1 MSSDNLVLVT
11 GGAGFIGSH
20 VADRLLECGYR
31 VRVLDN
37 LDAQVHG
44 EGAVLF
50 PRYLSTEVEAIRG
63 DVRNPRD
70 VSAALEG
77 VDSVFH
83 FASAVGVGQS
93 MYEIDRYTDVNNR
106 GTAVLLE
113 ALLRHPVRKLV
124 VASSMSVYGEGQ
136 YCTSSGARACPPPR
150 PVERLKAG
158 RWELLDEHGRALQP
172 VATKEDKALEPQS
185 IYALSKYD
193 QETMCLLFGRAY
205 QLPVA
210 ALRFF

>member
-20 VADRLLECGYR
+20 GADRLLQCGYR
-31 VRVLDN
+31 GRGLGN

-50 PRYLSTEVEAIRG
+50 PRYLSTEVEAVRG

-77 VDSVFH
+77 VDAVFH

-113 ALLRHPVRKLV
+113 ALLRHRVRKLV

-136 YCTSSGARACPPPR
+136 YCTRSGTRACPPPR
-150 PVERLKAG
+150 TVDRLKAG
-158 RWELLDEHGRALQP
+158 HWELSDERGQPLDP
-172 VATKEDKALEPQS
+172 V
-185 IYALSKYD
+185 
-193 QETMCLLFGRAY
+193 
-205 QLPVA
+205 
-210 ALRFF
+210 